1 MPVDWW
7 RDRLGPVFAG
17 LAVAA
22 TVGTTPVARHLDRWL
37 GDLAAGLVAPALA
50 DAAGG
55 SVVFD
60 VDDRTLADLT
70 PLVGSW
76 PYGRDVWAHVVD
88 YLRAQHAGGIVL
100 DVLYAE
106 PRGGDA
112 ELSAALDRAPG
123 TVIAAATV
131 PFALTADSAT
141 ATSMAGLGWRA
152 PADVPAMAWAD
163 VTAPRPELRRAGG
176 VGVVT
181 VQPDEDGVVRRVALL
196 HRAGH
201 AILPAI
207 GLAAVARRADAA
219 TIPSLDWAPSG
230 GGATLRL
237 GDRRFP
243 VDEQGRAELWYP
255 RTLDGLTTIRFDRLA
270 RAALTT
276 DADPGLAAL
285 VRDRRVF
292 VGSSAL
298 MLDYSI
304 QTPRGR
310 IAGVDFA
317 RLSAVLLAQERVLR
331 PATWRWD
338 LLLFLVAFAVPF
350 AIDAARRETPA
361 RLILALP
368 LAWIAIAAIAVAL
381 LVVFHQ
387 RTALVTPL
395 VAALG
400 ATGALGMQ
408 ELVRLR
414 RERQRLVA
422 ERVAAER
429 AIELKTRFI
438 NHVAHELRTPLSAIL
453 GFSRLLGQDGSPS
466 NERREYAQV
475 IVRNSTHLLRLVN
488 NLLDDARM
496 ATGHLAA
503 DPQPASVRQV
513 VRDVVATIDGLP
525 RSEGVA
531 VLTRVDPEVPERL
544 LIDELRVRQIV
555 LNLVANAAKFTE
567 RGHIRVDVAWRDGVL
582 EIGVE
587 DTGTGIEPDA
597 ADRVFEEFEF
607 GSPAAAR
614 AGGSGLG
621 LNVSRRLARLMGGDL
636 ILASTTPGV
645 GTRFVLTVPA
655 AAVAAFTEP
664 AAGAPEPA
672 PPAAAVPATAA
683 APAAPAAAVPAARL
697 ATDGPRTTAADW
709 KPAILVCDDSPDIR
723 QLLSVVLERAGAEA
737 IMAPTGEDAVASVAA
752 RRPDAVLLDL
762 GLPGMSGLL
771 VARYLRKAGYDG
783 PVIAVTGGGDELTA
797 ASLREQ
803 GFTDIVHKPTPGS
816 VLVDVLAGHLTRWA
830 PRRHRAGQAR

>member
-1 MPVDWW
+1 MRGHWW
-7 RDRLGPVFAG
+7 RDRLGPIFAG

-22 TVGTTPVARHLDRWL
+22 TVGTTPLARQLDRWL
-37 GDLAAGLVAPALA
+37 GDRAAGLVAPALA
-50 DAAGG
+50 DADHG
-55 SVVFD
+55 SIVFD
-60 VDDRTLADLT
+60 VDDRTLSDLT
-70 PLVGSW
+70 PLAGSW

-88 YLRAQHAGGIVL
+88 YLRAQRPRVIVL
-100 DVLYAE
+100 AVRFAE
-106 PRGGDA
+106 PRAGDA
-112 ELSAALDRAPG
+112 QLSAALDRAPG
-123 TVIAAATV
+123 TVVAAATV
-131 PFALTADSAT
+131 PFALTADTAT

-152 PADVPAMAWAD
+152 PADVPATPWAD
-163 VTAPRPELRRAGG
+163 INAPRPELRRAGG

-181 VQPDEDGVVRRVALL
+181 VQPDDDGVVRRVALL
-196 HRAGH
+196 HRAGN

-207 GLAAVARRADAA
+207 GLAAVVRQAGAA
-219 TIPSLDWAPSG
+219 TVPSVEWTPSAG
-230 GGATLRL
+230 GGMLRI
-237 GDRRFP
+237 GDRTFP

-276 DADPGLAAL
+276 NADPELAAL

-292 VGSSAL
+292 VGASAL
-298 MLDYSI
+298 MLDYSL

-331 PATWRWD
+331 PATWPWD

-361 RLILALP
+361 RLLLAP
-368 LAWIAIAAIAVAL
+368 PVAWIAIAAIAVAL
-381 LVVFHQ
+381 LVTLHQ

-422 ERVAAER
+422 ERLAAER
-429 AIELKTRFI
+429 ATDLKTRFV

-453 GFSRLLGQDGSPS
+453 GFGRLLGQDGSPS
-466 NERREYAQV
+466 NERRDYAQV

-488 NLLDDARM
+488 NLLDDARL
-496 ATGHLAA
+496 ATGHVAA

-525 RSEGVA
+525 RGEGVE
-531 VLTRVDPEVPERL
+531 VLTRIDPDVPERL

-567 RGHIRVDVAWRDGVL
+567 RGHIRVDLAWRPDVL
-582 EIGVE
+582 EIAVE
-587 DTGTGIEPDA
+587 DTGRGIEPDA
-597 ADRVFEEFEF
+597 CERVFEEFEF

-621 LNVSRRLARLMGGDL
+621 LSVSRRLARLMGGDL
-636 ILASTTPGV
+636 ILASTTPGA
-645 GTRFVLTVPA
+645 GTRFLLTVPA
-655 AAVAAFTEP
+655 AAVAPFAEP
-664 AAGAPEPA
+664 GSVAPARGAAAT
-672 PPAAAVPATAA
+672 AVPAVAESAA
-683 APAAPAAAVPAARL
+683 A
-697 ATDGPRTTAADW
+697 ATPLIAIGW

-723 QLLSVVLERAGAEA
+723 QLLSVVLDRAGAEA
-737 IMAPTGEDAVASVAA
+737 ILAPTGEDAVASVAT

-762 GLPGMSGLL
+762 GLPGMSGMA
-771 VARYLRKAGYDG
+771 VADHLRTAGYDG
-783 PVIAVTGGGDELTA
+783 PVIAVTGGGDDLTP
-797 ASLREQ
+797 ASLRDQ

-816 VLVDVLAGHLTRWA
+816 VLVEVLAGHLPQWL

>member
-1 MPVDWW
+1 MPINWW

-55 SVVFD
+55 SIVFD
-60 VDDRTLADLT
+60 VDDRTLAELT
-70 PLVGSW
+70 PLAGSW

-88 YLRAQHAGGIVL
+88 YLRIHRARGIVL

-106 PRGGDA
+106 PRAGDA
-112 ELSAALDRAPG
+112 QLSAALDRAPG
-123 TVIAAATV
+123 AVIAAATV

-141 ATSMAGLGWRA
+141 ATSMAGLGWRV
-152 PADVPAMAWAD
+152 PADVPATTWAD

-196 HRAGH
+196 HRAGN

-219 TIPSLDWAPSG
+219 TIPSLDWTPSAG
-230 GGATLRL
+230 GGTLRL
-237 GDRRFP
+237 GDRTFP
-243 VDEQGRAELWYP
+243 IDEQGRAELWYP

-276 DADPGLAAL
+276 GADPALAAL

-350 AIDAARRETPA
+350 AIDAARRESPA
-361 RLILALP
+361 RLLLAVP
-368 LAWIAIAAIAVAL
+368 VAWIAIAAIAVAL
-381 LVVFHQ
+381 LVMLHQ

-422 ERVAAER
+422 ERLAAER
-429 AIELKTRFI
+429 ATDLKTRFV

-453 GFSRLLGQDGSPS
+453 GFGRLLGQEGSPS

-488 NLLDDARM
+488 NLLDDARL
-496 ATGHLAA
+496 ATGHVAS

-525 RSEGVA
+525 RSEGVE
-531 VLTRVDPEVPERL
+531 VLTRS
-544 LIDELRVRQIV
+544 
-555 LNLVANAAKFTE
+555 
-567 RGHIRVDVAWRDGVL
+567 IRR
-582 EIGVE
+582 
-587 DTGTGIEPDA
+587 
-597 ADRVFEEFEF
+597 
-607 GSPAAAR
+607 SP
-614 AGGSGLG
+614 SG
-621 LNVSRRLARLMGGDL
+621 
-636 ILASTTPGV
+636 
-645 GTRFVLTVPA
+645 
-655 AAVAAFTEP
+655 
-664 AAGAPEPA
+664 
-672 PPAAAVPATAA
+672 
-683 APAAPAAAVPAARL
+683 
-697 ATDGPRTTAADW
+697 
-709 KPAILVCDDSPDIR
+709 
-723 QLLSVVLERAGAEA
+723 
-737 IMAPTGEDAVASVAA
+737 
-752 RRPDAVLLDL
+752 
-762 GLPGMSGLL
+762 
-771 VARYLRKAGYDG
+771 
-783 PVIAVTGGGDELTA
+783 
-797 ASLREQ
+797 
-803 GFTDIVHKPTPGS
+803 
-816 VLVDVLAGHLTRWA
+816 
-830 PRRHRAGQAR
+830 